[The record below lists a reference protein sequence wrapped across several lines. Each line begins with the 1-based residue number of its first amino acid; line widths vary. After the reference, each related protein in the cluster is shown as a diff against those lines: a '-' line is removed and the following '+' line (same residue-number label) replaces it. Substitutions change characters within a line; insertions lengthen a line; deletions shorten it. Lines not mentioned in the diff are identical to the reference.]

1 MKNNLK
7 SNTPSWKDTYKT
19 SYEASSNEVPEQ
31 LWEKLEGRLNQAQEI
46 EPTTPK
52 YNGVWRYAAAAVLL
66 IGFASVLFWMNN
78 TEDASLQTQIVKQ
91 EPVEVSSPT
100 INLDTT
106 KVFENAIKP
115 NNVHEEDL
123 NVKEITTQKIAEF
136 NSKPSVESSKV
147 KASLPKIMPKQPQGT
162 PEVDLKPSLSNQ
174 KGETQ
179 VPEQYVSAGDLLFG
193 RELEKEKKQGSKE
206 KLGQTQP
213 SKPSKVEK
221 TEVKILGV
229 TVYQKEEY

>member
-7 SNTPSWKDTYKT
+7 SNTPSWKEAYKT

-46 EPTTPK
+46 EPATPK
-52 YNGVWRYAAAAVLL
+52 YNVVWCYAAAAVLL
-66 IGFASVLFWMNN
+66 IGFAAILFWMNN
-78 TEDASLQTQIVKQ
+78 TEASSHQTQIVKQ

-106 KVFENAIKP
+106 KVFENTMKP
-115 NNVHEEDL
+115 NNIHEEDL
-123 NVKEITTQKIAEF
+123 KVKEITTQKIAEF
-136 NSKPSVESSKV
+136 NSNPSVESSKV
-147 KASLPKIMPKQPQGT
+147 KASLPKMMPKQPQGT
-162 PEVDLKPSLSNQ
+162 LEVDLKPSLSNQ
-174 KGETQ
+174 KAETQ

>member
-7 SNTPSWKDTYKT
+7 SNTPSWKEAYKT

-31 LWEKLEGRLNQAQEI
+31 LWEKLEARLNQAQEI
-46 EPTTPK
+46 QPATPK

-66 IGFASVLFWMNN
+66 IGFASVLFWLNN

-91 EPVEVSSPT
+91 EPVEVSSST

-106 KVFENAIKP
+106 KVFENTIKP
-115 NNVHEEDL
+115 NNIHEKDL
-123 NVKEITTQKIAEF
+123 KAKEITTQRIAEL

-147 KASLPKIMPKQPQGT
+147 KESLPKIMPKQPQGT
-162 PEVDLKPSLSNQ
+162 PEVDLKQSLSNQ
-174 KGETQ
+174 NGETQ